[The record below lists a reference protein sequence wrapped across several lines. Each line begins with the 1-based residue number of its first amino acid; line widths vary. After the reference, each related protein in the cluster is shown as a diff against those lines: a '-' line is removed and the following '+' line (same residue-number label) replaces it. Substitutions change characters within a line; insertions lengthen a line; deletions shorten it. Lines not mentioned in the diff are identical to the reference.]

1 MKLIRLLLRTSWLRV
16 TLAAIS
22 GLLSGLCSAG
32 LIALINLT
40 LSGPNISLLILAA
53 VFGGLC
59 LILLVA
65 TTFSQVLLAQLAQQ
79 VIYDLR
85 MFLNRQILDCPLRH
99 LEEIGASPLL
109 AALTEDVEVISN
121 ASSSIS
127 GLFVNTALLVACLIY
142 LGYLSVPVFL
152 FVFVLMLLGIWSHEV
167 LVTRARRFLRLA
179 RGRQDELF
187 QQFRTTTEGT
197 KELKLH
203 SRRQQAFLKDLHKT
217 ATASQRHRIAALTIF
232 AIAASWGL
240 LLFFIAI
247 GLLIFGSPQLALAD
261 ASVLSGYALTIIF
274 MITPLRGILTTLP
287 DLSRANIAL
296 EKIES
301 LGRALGVEVIARQV
315 IPQCSTLTPWHC
327 LELDQVTHDYRGEAE
342 DSRFILGPL
351 NLSFRAGEVVFIV
364 GGNGSGK
371 STLVKLLTGLYIPK
385 SGELRVDG
393 LPITHENRDWY
404 RQQFSVVFSDF
415 YLFEQLLG
423 LNQPD
428 LDAQAQT
435 YLVQLQL
442 EQKVQVREGVLSTT
456 ALSQGQRKRLAL
468 LTAYLEDRPVYV
480 FDEWAADQDPV
491 FKNIFYT
498 QLLPELKHKGKT
510 VLVISH
516 DDQYFT
522 AADRLIKLS
531 EGQVVY
537 DKYR

>member
-1 MKLIRLLLRTSWLRV
+1 MKLIRLLLRTSWPRV
-16 TLAAIS
+16 TLAAVS
-22 GLLSGLCSAG
+22 GLVSGLCSAG

-40 LSGPNISLLILAA
+40 LSSPNISLLALAA
-53 VFGGLC
+53 VFVILC
-59 LILLVA
+59 LLLLAA
-65 TTFSQVLLAQLAQQ
+65 TTMSQVLLAQLAQQ

-85 MFLNRQILDCPLRH
+85 MFLNRQILNCSLRH

-127 GLFVNTALLVACLIY
+127 GLFVNTALLIACLIY
-142 LGYLSVPVFL
+142 LGYLSVTVFL
-152 FVFVLMLLGIWSHEV
+152 FVFVLMLLGIWSHEI

-179 RGRQDELF
+179 RERQDELF

-203 SRRQQAFLKDLHKT
+203 QRRQQAFLKDLRKT
-217 ATASQRHRIAALTIF
+217 AMASQRHRIAALTIF

-247 GLLIFGSPQLALAD
+247 GLLIFGSPQLVLAD

-296 EKIES
+296 DKIES
-301 LGRALGVEVIARQV
+301 LGRALGVEVIERQV
-315 IPQCSTLTPWHC
+315 IPQCPTLTPWHR

-342 DSRFILGPL
+342 DSRFTLGPL
-351 NLSFRAGEVVFIV
+351 SLTLDAGEVVFIV

-371 STLVKLLTGLYIPK
+371 STLIKLLTGLYIPK
-385 SGELRVDG
+385 SGEVRVDG

-404 RQQFSVVFSDF
+404 RQQFSAVFSDF

-428 LDAQAQT
+428 LDAQAQH
-435 YLVQLQL
+435 YLEQLQL
-442 EQKVQVREGVLSTT
+442 DQKVQVRAGVLSTT

-498 QLLPELKHKGKT
+498 QILADLKHKGKT
-510 VLVISH
+510 VVVVSH

-531 EGQVVY
+531 DGQVIY